1 MCPLHFET
9 KLWMVNEKGEA
20 VFGNGLAEL
29 LEEID
34 NHHSILEAANHLEM
48 SYRYA
53 LHRLTLAEERLG
65 EPLVTRV
72 RGGAK
77 GGGSSQVTD
86 FGRDLVKRYRTAQAE
101 LDCVL
106 KKMPR
111 VRCSSLIVGWS
122 FFVFAFIWCFVWE
135 TFIQTR
141 CY

>member
-1 MCPLHFET
+1 MPTLRFET
-9 KLWMVNEKGEA
+9 KLWMVNEKDQA

-34 NHHSILEAANHLEM
+34 SRHSILEAANHLEM

-65 EPLVTRV
+65 EPLVIRV

-86 FGRDLVKRYRTAQAE
+86 FGKELVKRYRRAQVE
-101 LDCVL
+101 LCGIL
-106 KKMPR
+106 EKM
-111 VRCSSLIVGWS
+111 
-122 FFVFAFIWCFVWE
+122 
-135 TFIQTR
+135 
-141 CY
+141 

>member
-1 MCPLHFET
+1 MINMATLHFET

-34 NHHSILEAANHLEM
+34 THHSILEAAKHLEM

-65 EPLVTRV
+65 EMLVTRI

-86 FGRDLVKRYRTAQAE
+86 FGRDLVKRYRIGQAE
-101 LDCVL
+101 LGRVL
-106 KKMPR
+106 EKMP
-111 VRCSSLIVGWS
+111 
-122 FFVFAFIWCFVWE
+122 
-135 TFIQTR
+135 
-141 CY
+141 